1 MPRKTNST
9 EGLSFAKALFF
20 GNILEELVFPY
31 PELSKEERE
40 TTKMFLES
48 FQKFCEQKYRAQEY
62 EQQSK
67 IPKEILAELS
77 QMGLFGVAI
86 PQEYGGAG
94 LSNTAVA
101 RLMEEICR
109 VDAALGVTFGGHS
122 SIGLKGIDL
131 FGTEAQKKKYLPGVA
146 SGKFASFALTE
157 PQAGS
162 DAAGIQTKAVLSDDG
177 KHFILN
183 GGKIWITNGGI
194 SDVFT
199 VFAKTE
205 EYDEKEKQKKWKI
218 TAFIVT
224 RDMGIRTGQE
234 EHKMGIRASS
244 TTEVF
249 FENVKVPVENVLGE
263 RGKGFKVA
271 MEILNNGRLGLAAGC
286 VGGGKYAIKLARDH
300 ATQRK
305 QFGKAIAEF
314 GIIQDKIA
322 NMVMDNFAAESMVY
336 MTTGLMD
343 AGVKDYSLESA
354 ICKVFCSESAWRI
367 INEAAQIA
375 GGASYMTDYPY
386 EKLLRDSRINIIF
399 EGTNEILRC
408 FIALGGFQGPGLYLK
423 EIGQALR
430 DPIKGIGLLSEF
442 AVKKI
447 GRDIVGVKSR
457 ITKGDPHLKK
467 EISMIEHA
475 VSELAYAVE
484 NVLQK
489 HLARIVEKE
498 FAQRRIAN
506 IVIDLYAMICTVSR
520 TTTLIKKQGL
530 AKAKFALELCE
541 SFCGRANRRIKRNLR
556 QQLKGNDD
564 ERLKD
569 VANQIYQ
576 LGGYPFGI
584 V

>member
-1 MPRKTNST
+1 MARKKNPI

-20 GNILEELVFPY
+20 GNILEELIFPY
-31 PELSKEERE
+31 PEISKEERE
-40 TTKMFLES
+40 TTTIFLES
-48 FQKFCEQKYRAQEY
+48 FQKFCGQKYRPAEFEKQG
-62 EQQSK
+62 K
-67 IPKEILAELS
+67 IPKEILEELA
-77 QMGLFGVAI
+77 QMGLFGMAI
-86 PQEYGGAG
+86 PEPYGGNG

-101 RLMEEICR
+101 RVMEEACR
-109 VDAALGVTFGGHS
+109 VDAALGVTFGGHT
-122 SIGLKGIDL
+122 SIGLKGIVL
-131 FGTEAQKKKYLPGVA
+131 FGTEAQKKKYLPGLA
-146 SGKFASFALTE
+146 TGKIAAFALTE

-162 DAAGIQTKAVLSDDG
+162 DAAGIQTKAVLSEDG

-194 SDVFT
+194 ADVFT

-224 RDMGIRTGQE
+224 RDMGIRTGPE
-234 EHKMGIRASS
+234 EHKMGIRSSS

-263 RGKGFKVA
+263 RGKGFKIA

-286 VGGGKYAIKLARDH
+286 VGGSKLAIKLARDH
-300 ATQRK
+300 ATNRK

-314 GIIQDKIA
+314 GIIQDKVA
-322 NMVMDNFAAESMVY
+322 NMIMDNYAAESMVY
-336 MTTGLMD
+336 MTTGLID

-354 ICKVFCSESAWRI
+354 ICKIFCSESVWRI
-367 INEAAQIA
+367 INEASQIA

-386 EKLLRDSRINIIF
+386 EKLLRDTRINIIF

-423 EIGQALR
+423 EIGEALR

-442 AVKKI
+442 AIKKI
-447 GRDIVGVKSR
+447 GRDIVGVKDH
-457 ITKGDPHLKK
+457 ITKADRHLKK
-467 EISMIEHA
+467 EVAMIEHS
-475 VSELAYAVE
+475 VSEFAYAVE

-489 HLARIVEKE
+489 HLARIVERE

-506 IVIDLYAMICTVSR
+506 LAIDLYAMICTVSR
-520 TTTLIKKQGL
+520 TTALIKQQGFE
-530 AKAKFALELCE
+530 KSKFAVELCE
-541 SFCGRANRRIKRNLR
+541 SFCGRAHRRIKRNLR

-569 VANQIYQ
+569 VANKVYQ

-584 V
+584 L